1 MKKWVVAAAA
11 AACISAG
18 AADAAVVTLQNVTPT
33 GDTFRFDYQL
43 TLGPDEGLE
52 TGQSFYI
59 FDFFGLVAGSV
70 AASGSFSAASELTS
84 TALRQPGQ
92 PDDASIA
99 NLVFTYTGPT
109 IRADGGPLPPLD
121 FGPFSA
127 TSTVGLTTSD
137 SFTAYTVKNNPPATA
152 GTVTVQFGLVR
163 VPAVPEPASW
173 AMMIGGFGLIG
184 GTLRHR
190 TRKAS
195 FAA

>member
-11 AACISAG
+11 AACVSAG

-33 GDTFRFDYQL
+33 GNTFRYDYQL

-59 FDFFGLVAGSV
+59 FDFFGLVPGSV
-70 AASGSFSAASELTS
+70 TAAGNFTGTSELTS

-92 PDDASIA
+92 PDNAALA

-109 IRADGGPLPPLD
+109 IRADGGPLTPLD
-121 FGPFSA
+121 FGGFSA
-127 TSTVGLTTSD
+127 SSIAGSTAID
-137 SFTAYTVKNNPPATA
+137 SFTSYTIKNNPQATA

-163 VPAVPEPASW
+163 VPAVPEPATW

-184 GTLRHR
+184 GALRQR
-190 TRKAS
+190 GRKLA